1 MGCSWRGADH
11 IERLC
16 RPVTFVPQLRIRRA
30 ATQPRRCRWLM
41 GHQLDPPGPGFVPGL
56 GFLPCRVQKQ
66 VGTEV
71 CQTQSDRNFNT
82 WGPHGDRDSSGAAR
96 GLPHV
101 QPLIW
106 EGQGPTGAQDE
117 VIQLGAGVTTAGY
130 FSGLQDSRVKAGSWF
145 QHSLSAKSYRLF
157 GIVRGQS
164 LACPRFKQLTALHK
178 TAVCGA

>member
-1 MGCSWRGADH
+1 MKT
-11 IERLC
+11 L
-16 RPVTFVPQLRIRRA
+16 VNN
-30 ATQPRRCRWLM
+30 
-41 GHQLDPPGPGFVPGL
+41 L
-56 GFLPCRVQKQ
+56 GVVLL
-66 VGTEV
+66 T
-71 CQTQSDRNFNT
+71 FNT

-178 TAVCGA
+178 TVLMEKISQPNILLCKEGGPPAKPLNLPLTAGD